1 MARCRVCS
9 RSKCMAWSIQVAY
22 GGIEKSRVGLRLGLS
37 FRFPLTQVMVRCGVW
52 PGGIGVW
59 PGVGFVAGVGVWHGV
74 SQVAYGGIEKSR
86 VGLRLSFCFPLA
98 QVMVR
103 CGVGPRGIGVWPGV
117 GFVAG
122 VGVWHGVPIRRVE
135 KRVSLGLCSH
145 CSHEGNNHKQ

>member
-1 MARCRVCS
+1 MVVRCGVWPRGIGVWPGVGFVAGVGGVWIGVS
-9 RSKCMAWSIQVAY
+9 QVAY

-37 FRFPLTQVMVRCGVW
+37 FRFPLAQVMVRCGVG
-52 PGGIGVW
+52 PRGIGVW
-59 PGVGFVAGVGVWHGV
+59 PGVGYGV

-103 CGVGPRGIGVWPGV
+103 CSVWPRGIGVWPGV

-122 VGVWHGVPIRRVE
+122 VGGVWIGV
-135 KRVSLGLCSH
+135 SQMAYG
-145 CSHEGNNHKQ
+145 